1 MRNLNLDQLQ
11 ALVEVVELGS
21 ISAAAKRLNLTQPA
35 VSLQIRELESRLGM
49 PLLRRAGRRTMPT
62 SAGRELADH
71 ARDIFETTRRALTV
85 VRRHRDGSLG
95 RVRIGAGNVALR
107 YFLLPVLQRLRRE
120 HPAIELAVST
130 GSTPEIAER
139 LSRNEIDLGFTG
151 LPVDGDLFE
160 PAHIRDMNL
169 VAILPARGVD
179 LPSVASPRD
188 IEGWPLIMLP
198 QHSNLA
204 QLARDWLRAGGV
216 ELRPAMEIDD
226 IHAIREVVA
235 AGLGVALIP
244 EVALRGG
251 ERVDGLDSR
260 PLDPPLS
267 LRLGL
272 IRRRNAPDDPAL
284 GIVRDAIMSL
294 AVADT
299 EDESGQFRAWTGP
312 YAASQASA
320 TSPANRIRP

>member
-49 PLLRRAGRRTMPT
+49 PLLRRAGRKATPT
-62 SAGRELADH
+62 SAGRALADQ
-71 ARDIFETTRRALTV
+71 AQEIFETTRRALTV

-95 RVRIGAGNVALR
+95 RVRIGVGNAALR

-130 GSTPEIAER
+130 GNTFDVADR
-139 LSRNEIDLGFTG
+139 LTRNMIDLGFTG
-151 LPVDGDLFE
+151 LPVDGGLFE
-160 PAHIRDMNL
+160 SAYVSDMKL

-179 LPSVASPRD
+179 LPPVVTPHD
-188 IEGWPLIMLP
+188 IEGWPLITMPL
-198 QHSNLA
+198 HSNLA
-204 QLARDWLRAGGV
+204 QLARGWLQAGGV
-216 ELRPAMEIDD
+216 EMRPAMEIDSVD
-226 IHAIREVVA
+226 AIQQVVV
-235 AGLGVALIP
+235 AGLGVALVP
-244 EVALRGG
+244 EVALSRC
-251 ERVDGLDSR
+251 EPVDGLASR
-260 PLDPPLS
+260 PLDPPLA

-284 GIVRDAIMSL
+284 VIVRNAIMTL
-294 AVADT
+294 AEAESADGAIA
-299 EDESGQFRAWTGP
+299 SPAV
-312 YAASQASA
+312 YAAVSHTLA
-320 TSPANRIRP
+320 TSPANRISP